1 MSKSLQLIIEAL
13 LFASDKPLSIKDIRV
28 CLPEAKPA
36 EIKEALTALENDYM
50 NMERSFR
57 LRQVAD
63 AYQLRTRS
71 EYSPFIQK
79 MFEASPT
86 RLSRAAMETL
96 SIIAYKQ
103 PILRQEIERFRGV
116 DVGGILRTL
125 MEKGLIKIMGRKD
138 LPGRPL
144 IYGTTNKFLEVF
156 DLKDLESL
164 PKLKEIK
171 AFGSDEDEGETQI
184 AAAESHEEEG
194 PREQEAETED
204 DPQESAP
211 AAPPNGGSGDS
222 PTHNELRTRSTETDQ
237 DQSSHL
243 HGRPDIETEGG

>member
-1 MSKSLQLIIEAL
+1 MSKSLQLIVEAL
-13 LFASDKPLSIKDIRV
+13 LFASDKPLSIKEIRT
-28 CLPEAKPA
+28 CLPEAKPT
-36 EIKEALTALENDYM
+36 EIKEALEALENDYM

-63 AYQLRTRS
+63 GYQFRTRS

-103 PILRQEIERFRGV
+103 PILRQEVERFRGV

-125 MEKGLIKIMGRKD
+125 LEKGLIKIMGRKD

-144 IYGTTNKFLEVF
+144 IYGTTTKFLEVF

-184 AAAESHEEEG
+184 PQEESHEEEG

-204 DPQESAP
+204 TSQESAP
-211 AAPPNGGSGDS
+211 EARPTGGSGDS
-222 PTHNELRTRSTETDQ
+222 PNENEPPLGNISTDQ
-237 DQSSHL
+237 DQSGPL

>member
-1 MSKSLQLIIEAL
+1 
-13 LFASDKPLSIKDIRV
+13 
-28 CLPEAKPA
+28 
-36 EIKEALTALENDYM
+36 
-50 NMERSFR
+50 
-57 LRQVAD
+57 
-63 AYQLRTRS
+63 
-71 EYSPFIQK
+71 
-79 MFEASPT
+79 MFETSPT

-103 PILRQEIERFRGV
+103 PMLRQEIERFRGV

-204 DPQESAP
+204 DPQDSAP
-211 AAPPNGGSGDS
+211 AASPNGGSGDS
-222 PTHNELRTRSTETDQ
+222 PTHNELRNRNTATDQ
-237 DQSSHL
+237 DQPDHL

>member
-1 MSKSLQLIIEAL
+1 MSKSLQLIVEAL

-36 EIKEALTALENDYM
+36 EIKEALEALEKDYIQ
-50 NMERSFR
+50 MERSFR

-79 MFEASPT
+79 MFESSPT

-125 MEKGLIKIMGRKD
+125 LEKGLIKIMGRKD

-156 DLKDLESL
+156 DLRDLESL
-164 PKLKEIK
+164 PKLKEIQ

-184 AAAESHEEEG
+184 SETASHEEES
-194 PREQEAETED
+194 PERRAEAEGAT
-204 DPQESAP
+204 QESAP
-211 AAPPNGGSGDS
+211 EAPPNDGNGAPPAHREPLGG
-222 PTHNELRTRSTETDQ
+222 NIATDQ
-237 DQSSHL
+237 DQSDPIS
-243 HGRPDIETEGG
+243 GRPDIETEGG